1 MLYSLHK
8 NTNASFT
15 VESVINDLRQVISLR
30 MQSHFNQNQFQFDK
44 YIADNFNGNLI
55 KEEIVKHLPQISTA
69 GEWVILVTALM
80 PHLQPNFFETI
91 IAEQLPNGGD
101 FPEFGG
107 IRATNHRS
115 LLPTGETV
123 QFILAGTNIEDRL
136 SVQQYFA
143 EDHFFFTLGILWL
156 EPVKEGEP
164 NMSGRIILAQ
174 DWVDKILFD
183 KETTPR
189 FGLDFPA
196 KRIVT
201 SMDWNDV
208 VLHPQTL
215 QQVNDIGV
223 WLKFNHLVQED
234 KNLGRKIK
242 PGYRVLFYGPSGTG
256 KTLTTALL
264 GKQFGK
270 DVYRIDLSQIVS
282 KFIGET
288 EKNLEAVFKKAET
301 KDWILFFDEADA
313 LFGKRTNVSSAH
325 DKYANQEVSY
335 LLQRVEDYPGL
346 LILASNFKSNLDDA
360 FLRRFHSLVHF
371 PMPVA
376 SERLML
382 WKKTMPENLTLHDSV
397 NLDELAK
404 QYEMTGASILNAV
417 HFATLQCY
425 SRNDVTIYHADL
437 LEGIKKE
444 FFKEEKSF
452 T

>member
-1 MLYSLHK
+1 MIYNIDK
-8 NTNASFT
+8 NIKPASAL
-15 VESVINDLRQVISLR
+15 ESAVTDLKKIITHRIQTYFNNEHVDFYEWLQQEFNDTIY
-30 MQSHFNQNQFQFDK
+30 NQEIKQ
-44 YIADNFNGNLI
+44 NFPELQ
-55 KEEIVKHLPQISTA
+55 HA
-69 GEWVILVTALM
+69 GEWIILLTALL
-80 PHLQPNFFETI
+80 PHVKPNFFEAI
-91 IAEQLPNGGD
+91 IAEHLPNGGD

-136 SVQQYFA
+136 QVQNYFT
-143 EDHFFFTLGILWL
+143 EEHFFFTNNILWL

-164 NMSGRIILAQ
+164 KMSGRIILAQ
-174 DWVDKILFD
+174 DWVDKILLD
-183 KETTPR
+183 KETSPR
-189 FGLDFPA
+189 FGVDFPA
-196 KRIVT
+196 KKIVT
-201 SMDWNDV
+201 GMEWDDV
-208 VLHPQTL
+208 VLHPHTL
-215 QQVNDIGV
+215 QQVNDISV
-223 WLKFNHLVQED
+223 WLKFNHLVQHD

-288 EKNLEAVFKKAET
+288 EKNLETVFKKAET

-382 WKKTMPENLTLHDSV
+382 WKKSMPGNLALHTSV
-397 NLDELAK
+397 SLEDLAK
-404 QYEMTGASILNAV
+404 QFEMTGASILNAV

-425 SRNDVTIYHADL
+425 ARSEQTIYHADL
-437 LEGIKKE
+437 IEGIKKE
-444 FFKEEKSF
+444 FFKEERSF
-452 T
+452 A

>member
-1 MLYSLHK
+1 MLYSINK
-8 NTNASFT
+8 NNDFSPA
-15 VESVINDLRQVISLR
+15 VESAINNLRQIISYR
-30 MQSHFNQNQFQFDK
+30 IQSHFSQNKFQFDK

-55 KEEIVKHLPQISTA
+55 KDDIVKHFPKIPTPDEWIILTA
-69 GEWVILVTALM
+69 ALI
-80 PHLQPNFFETI
+80 PHLQPNFFESI
-91 IAEQLPNGGD
+91 ITEQLPNGGD

-107 IRATNHRS
+107 VRATNHRS

-123 QFILAGTNIEDRL
+123 QFILAGTNIEERL
-136 SVQQYFA
+136 AVQQYFA
-143 EDHFFFTLGILWL
+143 EEHFFFAQGILWL

-164 NMSGRIILAQ
+164 KMSGRIILAQ

-183 KETTPR
+183 KETAPR

-196 KRIVT
+196 KKIVT
-201 SMDWNDV
+201 SMDWDDV
-208 VLHPQTL
+208 VLQQHTL
-215 QQVNDIGV
+215 QQINDISV
-223 WLKFNHLVQED
+223 WLKFNNKIEED

-264 GKQFGK
+264 GKQFGL

-288 EKNLEAVFKKAET
+288 EKNLETVFKKAET
-301 KDWILFFDEADA
+301 KNWILFFDEADA

-376 SERLML
+376 LERLML
-382 WKKTMPENLTLHDSV
+382 WKKSMPENLTLDSKV
-397 NLDELAK
+397 DLEDLARR
-404 QYEMTGASILNAV
+404 YEMTGASILNAV
-417 HFATLQCY
+417 HFASLQCY
-425 SRNDVTIYHADL
+425 SHNEHTIRHTDL
-437 LEGIKKE
+437 LAGIRKE

-452 T
+452 A

>member
-8 NTNASFT
+8 NVQSSFA
-15 VESVINDLRQVISLR
+15 VESAINDLRQVISHR
-30 MQSHFNQNQFQFDK
+30 IQSHFNNNKFNFHNYISEK
-44 YIADNFNGNLI
+44 YDGNLI
-55 KEEIVKHLPQISTA
+55 KEDIVKHLPQLPTPD
-69 GEWVILVTALM
+69 EWIILVSALM

-107 IRATNHRS
+107 VRASNHRS
-115 LLPTGETV
+115 LLPTGETI

-136 SVQQYFA
+136 QVQRYFI
-143 EDHFFFTLGILWL
+143 EEHFFFTHNILWL
-156 EPVKEGEP
+156 EPIKEGEP
-164 NMSGRIILAQ
+164 KMSGRIILAQ
-174 DWVDKILFD
+174 DWIDKILFN
-183 KETTPR
+183 KESSPR

-196 KRIVT
+196 KKIVT
-201 SMDWNDV
+201 HMDWDDV
-208 VLHPQTL
+208 VLHPHTL
-215 QQVNDIGV
+215 QQVNDISV
-223 WLKFNHLVQED
+223 WLKFNHMVHED
-234 KNLGRKIK
+234 TNLGRKIK

-288 EKNLEAVFKKAET
+288 EKNLETVFKKAET

-382 WKKTMPENLTLHDSV
+382 WQKSMPANLKPDNSV
-397 NLDELAK
+397 NLDGLAK
-404 QYEMTGASILNAV
+404 QYEMSGASILNAV

-425 SRNDVTIYHADL
+425 ARNDKTICQADL

-452 T
+452 A

>member
-1 MLYSLHK
+1 MLYNINKLNKSSSEIELAVANLRQIIIQRIQTHFADQHFHFQK
-8 NTNASFT
+8 WIKDQFKQNLASKD
-15 VESVINDLRQVISLR
+15 INDKLQQFLTVNDWIILMLGLVPHIS
-30 MQSHFNQNQFQFDK
+30 
-44 YIADNFNGNLI
+44 
-55 KEEIVKHLPQISTA
+55 
-69 GEWVILVTALM
+69 
-80 PHLQPNFFETI
+80 PNFFESI
-91 IAEQLPNGGD
+91 IQEQLPAGGD
-101 FPEFGG
+101 FAEFGG
-107 IRATNHRS
+107 VKATNHRS
-115 LLPTGETV
+115 ILPTGETA
-123 QFILAGTNIEDRL
+123 QFIIGGADIAERL
-136 SVQQYFA
+136 QVQQNFN
-143 EDHFFFTLGILWL
+143 EEHFFFTNNILWL

-164 NMSGRIILAQ
+164 KMSGRIILAQ
-174 DWVDKILFD
+174 DWIDKILFNV
-183 KETTPR
+183 ESSPR

-196 KRIVT
+196 KKVVT
-201 SMDWNDV
+201 NMNWDDV
-208 VLHPQTL
+208 VLHPHTM
-215 QQVNDIGV
+215 QQVNDISV
-223 WLKFNHLVQED
+223 WLKHNHQVEGD

-288 EKNLEAVFKKAET
+288 EKNLEAVFKKAE
-301 KDWILFFDEADA
+301 KKEWILFFDEADA

-360 FLRRFHSLVHF
+360 FLRRFHSLVYF
-371 PMPVA
+371 PMPVV
-376 SERLML
+376 SERLAI
-382 WKKTMPENLTLHDSV
+382 WKKSMPENLKIGNDISLE
-397 NLDELAK
+397 ELAR
-404 QYEMTGASILNAV
+404 QYEMSGASILNAV
-417 HFATLQCY
+417 HFAALQCY
-425 SRNDVTIYHADL
+425 AREDKTINQADL

>member
-1 MLYSLHK
+1 MLRSIKK
-8 NTNASFT
+8 NTNPPIA
-15 VESVINDLRQVISLR
+15 VESAADELRQIISQR
-30 MQSHFNQNQFQFDK
+30 MQSHFGQIEFDF
-44 YIADNFNGNLI
+44 DSFVLEQFNGNLI
-55 KEEIVKHLPQISTA
+55 KEYIIKQLPKLPTA
-69 GEWVILVTALM
+69 EEWVILISALV

-107 IRATNHRS
+107 IRGTNHRS
-115 LLPTGETV
+115 LLPTGETI
-123 QFILAGTNIEDRL
+123 QFILAGTSIQERL
-136 SVQQYFA
+136 QVHRYFS
-143 EDHFFFTLGILWL
+143 EDHFFFANNILWL

-164 NMSGRIILAQ
+164 KMSGRIILAQ

-183 KETTPR
+183 KETAPR

-196 KRIVT
+196 KKIIT
-201 SMDWNDV
+201 NMEWDDV
-208 VLHPQTL
+208 VLHAHTL
-215 QQVNDIGV
+215 EQVNDISV
-223 WLKFNHLVQED
+223 WLKFNHHVQDD

-288 EKNLEAVFKKAET
+288 EKNLETVFRKAET
-301 KDWILFFDEADA
+301 KEWILFFDEADA

-371 PMPVA
+371 PMPVT
-376 SERLML
+376 SERLTL
-382 WKKTMPENLTLHDSV
+382 WQKSMPENLALDPSV
-397 NLDELAK
+397 DLKELAAN
-404 QYEMTGASILNAV
+404 YEMTGASILNVV

-425 SRNDVTIYHADL
+425 ARNDKTIRQNDL
-437 LEGIKKE
+437 LQGIRKE

-452 T
+452 A